1 MLKDLIKKKKR
12 GLVRDDCTSE
22 RHFFVIFFFFY
33 TIKTRTYS
41 CSTFHVIHTED
52 KTNTTNTTNKNK
64 QNKKTNNKKNFFPFS
79 CDLDTIKK
87 HSHVPGGARAKTKK
101 KYTKTRKMN
110 ILHAANSPHVF

>member
-22 RHFFVIFFFFY
+22 RHFFVIFFSF
-33 TIKTRTYS
+33 TRLKTRTYS

-101 KYTKTRKMN
+101 STPRH
-110 ILHAANSPHVF
+110 LRHVV